1 MTYKLQGVELDP
13 QPTSGRWE
21 VRELIGRTGDGR
33 PIYEPTRSFEMSF
46 DLLSATGFSVLQ
58 DNYSSIGVTGALVI
72 DLPKYGAGGY
82 EFQSYTGCF
91 VNEPQTG
98 RYFTEH
104 HQTVK
109 LLITSIITEK

>member
-1 MTYKLQGVELDP
+1 MTYKINNVATDP
-13 QPTSGRWE
+13 QPTSGRWQP
-21 VRELIGRTGDGR
+21 RELIGRTGDGR
-33 PIYEPTRSFEMSF
+33 AIYEPTRSFEMSF

-58 DNYSSIGVTGALVI
+58 DNYISIDVTGSLVI

-91 VNEPQTG
+91 INEPVTG

-109 LLITSIITEK
+109 LLITNIITEK